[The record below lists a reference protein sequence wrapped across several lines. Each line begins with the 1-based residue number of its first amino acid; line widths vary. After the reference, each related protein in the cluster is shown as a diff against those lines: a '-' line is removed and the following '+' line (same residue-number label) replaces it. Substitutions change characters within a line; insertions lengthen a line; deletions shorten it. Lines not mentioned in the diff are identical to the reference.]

1 MLGGDSDFQFSKNV
15 ICYKQFDN
23 KLVLLL
29 ATNIEGMDG
38 TSNVMR
44 RTKVS
49 ATKTPVSCPNIIKIY
64 NESTG
69 GVDVIHQKTAAY
81 QLDRKSRFR
90 FYLRIFS
97 SLIGITI
104 VNSRIVYTK
113 VGNSISLLDFKI
125 VVVKSLLGSYINQ
138 QRPFCFF
145 FEQNKQPKSIG
156 DINSLPK
163 EIPTHVLEF
172 TWKFMRCNFC
182 KNEGVDPEK
191 FVSRPTCGLY
201 LRCTKE
207 RNCFLKHY
215 FQILYNT
222 YIVIL

>member
-1 MLGGDSDFQFSKNV
+1 MN
-15 ICYKQFDN
+15 
-23 KLVLLL
+23 
-29 ATNIEGMDG
+29 G

-44 RTKVS
+44 RTKGP

-125 VVVKSLLGSYINQ
+125 VVVKSLLGRYINQ
-138 QRPFCFF
+138 QRSFCFL
-145 FEQNKQPKSIG
+145 FEQNKQPKSTG
-156 DINSLPK
+156 DITSKGNTNTPAGIQLEVHAMQFLQKWRSWPWKICISNDLWS
-163 EIPTHVLEF
+163 VLALYQREKLLSKTLCLDF
-172 TWKFMRCNFC
+172 IQHIYCNF
-182 KNEGVDPEK
+182 V
-191 FVSRPTCGLY
+191 
-201 LRCTKE
+201 
-207 RNCFLKHY
+207 KH
-215 FQILYNT
+215 
-222 YIVIL
+222 VI

>member
-1 MLGGDSDFQFSKNV
+1 
-15 ICYKQFDN
+15 
-23 KLVLLL
+23 
-29 ATNIEGMDG
+29 MDG

-44 RTKVS
+44 RTKGS

-64 NESTG
+64 NESMG

-125 VVVKSLLGSYINQ
+125 VVVKSSLGRYINQ
-138 QRPFCFF
+138 QRSFCFL
-145 FEQNKQPKSIG
+145 FEQNKQPKKHWRHHFQRKYQHTCW
-156 DINSLPK
+156 NSTGSSCDAIFAKMK
-163 EIPTHVLEF
+163 ELTL
-172 TWKFMRCNFC
+172 
-182 KNEGVDPEK
+182 KN
-191 FVSRPTCGLY
+191 LY
-201 LRCTKE
+201 LERPVVCTCAVPKRE
-207 RNCFLKHY
+207 IAF
-215 FQILYNT
+215 
-222 YIVIL
+222 